1 LEGFAQDLAEAVTDS
16 MDDVLERL
24 AQIAPSTLGHF
35 LDAGFLDPGIR
46 PLYRPIRLV
55 GRALTVD
62 SPARDNGILRR
73 AIREARS
80 GDVLVIS
87 RNGDARHAAFG
98 GLLGLAAKQR
108 GIAGAVLDGPATD
121 LAELTELQF
130 PVFARGISALTTR
143 RLNVGGTVGEPITC
157 GGVRVAT
164 GDYVLGDDDGVLIV
178 PAADIESVVAR
189 GLEAGRRESET
200 RRHLLAGKT
209 LDEIDELRRRT
220 S

>member
-1 LEGFAQDLAEAVTDS
+1 
-16 MDDVLERL
+16 MDNVLERL
-24 AQIAPSTLGHF
+24 GQIAPSTLGHF
-35 LDAGFLDPGIR
+35 LDDGFLDPGIR

-62 SPARDNGILRR
+62 SPPRDNGILRR

-87 RNGDARHAAFG
+87 RNGDLRHAALG
-98 GLLGLAAKQR
+98 GLLGLAAKLR

-121 LAELTELQF
+121 LAEIVELRF

-143 RLNVGGTVGEPITC
+143 RLDIGGTVGEPISC
-157 GGVRVAT
+157 GGVRVST
-164 GDYVLGDDDGVLIV
+164 GDYVLGDDDGVLII
-178 PAADIESVVAR
+178 PSAEIEPVIIR
-189 GLEAGRRESET
+189 GLEAGRREGET

-209 LDEIDELRRRT
+209 LDEVDELRRRT
-220 S
+220 P